1 MKRANLFSFVEGNLG
16 KKSHLFPFFSITSP
30 CYVDKDSDLEV
41 AAKRIAYGKF
51 TNAGQVQSNFR
62 LPVDEDKRNAC
73 TRSRLEEC
81 MGRYAFSGF
90 HEFTKCR

>member
-1 MKRANLFSFVEGNLG
+1 MKRAYLFSFVKGNLG

-51 TNAGQVQSNFR
+51 TNAGQVQSSFH

-73 TRSRLEEC
+73 KALETGRMYGKICIFRFSRIC
-81 MGRYAFSGF
+81 
-90 HEFTKCR
+90 KV